1 MKRLWLRQNP
11 QVEDFIKD
19 LRLGIKQAHGLNGI
33 SGGFC
38 EIAIH
43 RAYQLPNSPTN
54 ENDYGRVSTDMV
66 LLIARFGVQS
76 DVDDDVYYIYYI
88 LNTKNFELS
97 ILDEQDASDTGRIVR
112 SIHSNR
118 VGNENEKTNLS

>member
-1 MKRLWLRQNP
+1 
-11 QVEDFIKD
+11 
-19 LRLGIKQAHGLNGI
+19 
-33 SGGFC
+33 
-38 EIAIH
+38 
-43 RAYQLPNSPTN
+43 
-54 ENDYGRVSTDMV
+54 MV